1 MDSIKSMSERDIC
14 TKYITPALQKA
25 GWDIHS
31 QIREE
36 VSFTDGKITVKGN
49 KTSRGEKKRADYI
62 LYYKPNIPVAIIE
75 AKKNT
80 LSMNAGIQQGID
92 YSLMLDIPVVYS
104 SNGNGFYEHDSII
117 PQNVKTT
124 FSKILFS

>member
-49 KTSRGEKKRADYI
+49 KTSRGEKKRAVVKI
-62 LYYKPNIPVAIIE
+62 FGVTKNIEP
-75 AKKNT
+75 
-80 LSMNAGIQQGID
+80 
-92 YSLMLDIPVVYS
+92 
-104 SNGNGFYEHDSII
+104 
-117 PQNVKTT
+117 
-124 FSKILFS
+124 

>member
-49 KTSRGEKKRADYI
+49 KTSRGEKKRAD
-62 LYYKPNIPVAIIE
+62 
-75 AKKNT
+75 
-80 LSMNAGIQQGID
+80 
-92 YSLMLDIPVVYS
+92 
-104 SNGNGFYEHDSII
+104 II